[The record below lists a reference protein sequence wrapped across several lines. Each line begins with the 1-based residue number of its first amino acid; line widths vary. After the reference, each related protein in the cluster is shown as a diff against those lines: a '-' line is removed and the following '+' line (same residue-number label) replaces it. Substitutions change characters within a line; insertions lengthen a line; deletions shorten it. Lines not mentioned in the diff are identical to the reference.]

1 MAAFRDPD
9 QERPLATVAAIHMSL
24 CLDVHQPCFHSLL
37 HLQKGLV
44 NCDELARTSSSTRS
58 TRVWIGGGLST
69 VQIYARE
76 NEFRVADPSHFGAL
90 FLTAS
95 TCGR

>member
-1 MAAFRDPD
+1 
-9 QERPLATVAAIHMSL
+9 LATVAAIHMSL
-24 CLDVHQPCFHSLL
+24 RLDVHQPCFHSLL

-44 NCDELARTSSSTRS
+44 NCDETRTYFQLDKEHQSLDR
-58 TRVWIGGGLST
+58 GGRLST

-76 NEFRVADPSHFGAL
+76 NEFGVADPSHFGAL

-95 TCGR
+95 TCGRLIRQGCF